1 METMN
6 LLWFEFCGS
15 LIAMVQCNF
24 FMRFTN
30 TCSRKQY
37 YIYYIGFYVC
47 LCIVIAQ
54 IELQLYLPSYLRSI
68 VAILIDFLFVWY
80 VLKCQMVVAMIA
92 VMLVSMVNQLTQ
104 GFLVPLSKIWLDAFV
119 ISPEEPAFVVCLI
132 GQSILF
138 FVICYFSYC
147 FIIKNY
153 CIETVPQKRYLF
165 IVLAPLLLITL
176 TMGMIMDMGYSTTTI
191 NDETGKIIPVFND
204 YQILCIAAAA
214 MICMAVVLFAFK
226 QLTVF
231 IRTENQGVLLKQQL
245 VMQENYV
252 KDMQDRYRLTSAFR
266 HDIKNHLLVLGR
278 LLRNGRTEEAGEY
291 LMRLEESA
299 NALSFSVHTG
309 NPAIDALLSSKL
321 GIAKQGGISI
331 LCDVTIPPHSSIDD
345 FDFCIV
351 FSNALDNAIKACVQC
366 GTEKYIRLLTRS
378 KGRFF
383 MLEIENSKNPDA
395 QYTKGMGLGIP
406 NMKATAEKY
415 HGTLRIESTESRF
428 MINVLFVNLLH

>member
-6 LLWFEFCGS
+6 LLWLEFCGS
-15 LIAMVQCNF
+15 LIAVVQCNF
-24 FMRFTN
+24 FIKFTN
-30 TCSRKQY
+30 KCLKKQY
-37 YIYYIGFYVC
+37 YIYYICF
-47 LCIVIAQ
+47 CIVIVQ
-54 IELQLYLPSYLRSI
+54 IELQLYLPSYFRTI
-68 VAILIDFLFVWY
+68 VAILIDFLFVRY
-80 VLKCQMVVAMIA
+80 VLKCQLVVATIA
-92 VMLVSMVNQLTQ
+92 VILVSMVNQLTE
-104 GFLVPLSKIWLDAFV
+104 GFLVPLSKIWLDTFV
-119 ISPEEPAFVVCLI
+119 VSPDDPAFVVCLI
-132 GQSILF
+132 GQPILSL
-138 FVICYFSYC
+138 VICYFSYR

-214 MICMAVVLFAFK
+214 MICMAAVLFAFK

-245 VMQENYV
+245 VMQKNYV
-252 KDMQDRYRLTSAFR
+252 KDMQERYRLTSAFR

-278 LLRNGRTEEAGEY
+278 LLRNGRTEDAGEY

-309 NPAIDALLSSKL
+309 NSAIDALLSSKL
-321 GIAKQGGISI
+321 GIAKQDGISI
-331 LCDVTIPPHSSIDD
+331 LCDVTIPSNSSIDD

-351 FSNALDNAIKACVQC
+351 FSNALDNAIKACEQC

-378 KGRFF
+378 KGGFF
-383 MLEIENSKNPDA
+383 MLEIENSKNLDA

-406 NMKATAEKY
+406 NMRTIAEKY
-415 HGTLRIESTESRF
+415 HGTIRIESTENRF
-428 MINVLFVNLLH
+428 MINILFVNLLH